1 MGKYKVKLDFF
12 KLLKR
17 EIRIMLKNFSIIY
30 SFSTFFLIASLIF
43 VFSVNE
49 IYYVKI
55 LYKSI
60 VWIVLI
66 FSIMLVSENFLN
78 EDFNDGSLKELQ
90 FLGFSEE
97 SIMLSKSIAMW
108 LMIMIPMLFLLPL
121 VFVFFQITLYELI
134 SLLINL
140 FLAIPSLTLISILSS
155 FFSVQLK
162 RNKIIQFVII
172 LPFFIPMIIFTTS
185 TGSLFESYK
194 LKENQFLILIGIFF
208 ITLPVCLMAGRLIM
222 REINK

>member
-1 MGKYKVKLDFF
+1 MGKYKVRLDFF
-12 KLLKR
+12 KLVKR
-17 EIRIMLKNFSIIY
+17 EIRIMLKNFSMIY

-43 VFSVNE
+43 IFSVND
-49 IYYVKI
+49 ISYVKI
-55 LYKSI
+55 FYKSI

-97 SIMLSKSIAMW
+97 NIIVSKSIAMW
-108 LMIMIPMLFLLPL
+108 VMIMIPMLFLVPL

-134 SLLINL
+134 SLVINL
-140 FLAIPSLTLISILSS
+140 FLATPSLTLISILSS
-155 FFSVQLK
+155 LFSVQLK

-172 LPFFIPMIIFTTS
+172 LPFFVPMIIFTTS
-185 TGSLFESYK
+185 TGTLFESYN
-194 LKENQFLILIGIFF
+194 LNENQFLILIGIFF
-208 ITLPVCLMAGRLIM
+208 ITLPVCLLAGKLIM